1 VHPAQY
7 VLVGLAQLIFY
18 LLLLSLAEHI
28 GFDWGF
34 LVAGG
39 ATVLLLSVNASWI
52 FGSRVQGL
60 RALAVFSLLYTFIYL
75 LLRLEDNALLV
86 GAVAS
91 FLAVA
96 AVMYFTRKIDW
107 YSSITPGGEQAV
119 EVPPKD

>member
-1 VHPAQY
+1 
-7 VLVGLAQLIFY
+7 
-18 LLLLSLAEHI
+18 LSLAERI

-39 ATVLLLSVNASWI
+39 ATVLLLSANAKWI
-52 FGSRVQGL
+52 FGSRSQGL
-60 RALAVFSLLYTFIYL
+60 RALVVFGLLYIFIYL

-96 AVMYFTRKIDW
+96 AVMYFTRNIDW
-107 YSSITPGGEQAV
+107 YSSITSAGEAGEQAAAV
-119 EVPPKD
+119 AEKDAN